1 MGVKIVCESS
11 GGGTA
16 ELGPDVTVSYK
27 VASVADLPAPELFHA
42 WIKLT
47 DGRTL
52 SLFVNRETGLVVA
65 DAHEKRGPYGS
76 EFIRRTVPP
85 PLSKSDR
92 RKLAAM
98 KASGDV
104 EGA

>member
-1 MGVKIVCESS
+1 MSVKIVCKSD

-27 VASVADLPAPELFHA
+27 VCTVGDLPVPELFHA
-42 WIKLT
+42 WIKLR

-52 SLFVNRETGLVVA
+52 SLFVNRENGLVVA
-65 DAHEKRGPYGS
+65 DVQEKRGPYGN
-76 EFIRRTVPP
+76 EFIRRMVPSP
-85 PLSKSDR
+85 ISRADR

-98 KASGDV
+98 KV
-104 EGA
+104 EED